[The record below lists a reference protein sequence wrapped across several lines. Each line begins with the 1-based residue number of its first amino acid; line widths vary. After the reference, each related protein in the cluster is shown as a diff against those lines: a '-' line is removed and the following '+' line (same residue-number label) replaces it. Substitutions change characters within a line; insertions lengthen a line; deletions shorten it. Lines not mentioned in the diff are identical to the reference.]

1 MTAACGWLQRSLG
14 CSPQRLLGAE
24 GFVAATLAMEDAP
37 AGHDANKYVAKS
49 GELRAIIKKS
59 SPLLQ
64 SKKLPITSFQISKAQ
79 AGSLEEAL
87 RICRLCYVRLK
98 DGEDGMSMD
107 DVKDL
112 KKQMLGTPIRPA
124 KKKPAA
130 QAARGGDADVHEI
143 KEEPVRPRKAVTRP
157 AFKRP
162 CEGEDLLARAV
173 VKDFDEARISPDE
186 MGIDSGFLSRR
197 GLPCDSPVRPEL
209 RPKYEFVIATDGG
222 CDGASKFSHAF
233 RDAKPL
239 QNWGH
244 ERHCD
249 LCNQKCKNN
258 LFLLRCFDRTS
269 RPFRLHKALIYAGP
283 ECSKALLREKRRSYA
298 KDMRDLQQKLRSI
311 LTRETWREEMQSI
324 IDAGKCLNFVLKALQ
339 AAAWRDT

>member
-1 MTAACGWLQRSLG
+1 MFLFTLLPSPSLG
-14 CSPQRLLGAE
+14 DQ
-24 GFVAATLAMEDAP
+24 
-37 AGHDANKYVAKS
+37 
-49 GELRAIIKKS
+49 
-59 SPLLQ
+59 
-64 SKKLPITSFQISKAQ
+64 
-79 AGSLEEAL
+79 
-87 RICRLCYVRLK
+87 
-98 DGEDGMSMD
+98 
-107 DVKDL
+107 
-112 KKQMLGTPIRPA
+112 
-124 KKKPAA
+124 
-130 QAARGGDADVHEI
+130 
-143 KEEPVRPRKAVTRP
+143 
-157 AFKRP
+157 
-162 CEGEDLLARAV
+162 
-173 VKDFDEARISPDE
+173 DFDEARISPDE

-283 ECSKALLREKRRSYA
+283 ECSKALLREKRRFRPEPRQPGGLASFDCA
-298 KDMRDLQQKLRSI
+298 CIVGFVQVLLMVTAGCTSRQSPCI
-311 LTRETWREEMQSI
+311 L
-324 IDAGKCLNFVLKALQ
+324 
-339 AAAWRDT
+339 